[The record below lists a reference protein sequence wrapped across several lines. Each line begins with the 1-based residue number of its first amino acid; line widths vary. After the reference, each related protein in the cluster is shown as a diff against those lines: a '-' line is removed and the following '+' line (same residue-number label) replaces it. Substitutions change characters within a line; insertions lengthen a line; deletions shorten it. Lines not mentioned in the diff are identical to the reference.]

1 MNVMR
6 LFTTFSWAVSRMQI
20 LIRTKKN
27 LIEKKI
33 DQKRIWS
40 KKNLI
45 EKETLINLQ
54 SMLASWLC
62 ID

>member
-1 MNVMR
+1 
-6 LFTTFSWAVSRMQI
+6 MQI